1 MMNLK
6 NIATLCLF
14 LLTTGVALWLIN
26 WPPSR
31 SIETLVTE
39 THKQIS
45 NLNIDVQKRLTG
57 RKEPP
62 KDINLDSY
70 HLELLGFSAHPR
82 LYPKSVASD
91 VVLPVIVTVA
101 TVSNYERSVRLV
113 DSVQRHLKNNTVV
126 IYDLGLGSYEL
137 VKVCFCYT
145 VISSLNIFL
154 QLRITQIVHHSL

>member
-1 MMNLK
+1 
-6 NIATLCLF
+6 
-14 LLTTGVALWLIN
+14 
-26 WPPSR
+26 
-31 SIETLVTE
+31 
-39 THKQIS
+39 
-45 NLNIDVQKRLTG
+45 
-57 RKEPP
+57 
-62 KDINLDSY
+62 
-70 HLELLGFSAHPR
+70 
-82 LYPKSVASD
+82 
-91 VVLPVIVTVA
+91 VIVTVA